1 MSDSPIYIYIDS
13 NTVEVHEEESY
24 HQNPDGRTYVELRDP
39 LLSIS
44 SDSPERLREFA
55 ARLYEWLATAREES
69 ASAQSPS

>member
-1 MSDSPIYIYIDS
+1 MSDSPIYIYVDS

-24 HQNPDGRTYVELRDP
+24 HQGIDGRTYVELRNP

-69 ASAQSPS
+69 PSSQSPA